1 MESEGL
7 AGTSTE
13 EQSTG
18 RAQPL
23 WAVWNPHVQ
32 PQDMNHKKLVRK
44 ALQSRLNYFL
54 WKSMLRRL
62 ILCFHSENWFWR
74 MILDPQCSTHTPGCR
89 TAGCPPKAPLGRL
102 LDVLSILKHKG
113 SVAGLAGLAPVSKQ
127 DVKRRLDGEVG
138 CEVILTMPIS
148 HRNAPLGRVRMAWSR
163 LRVLPSTVELVPEPK
178 LPTTQELQLSLF
190 LERWLGW
197 DLASIKQM
205 CRSNVLMWCEEVTG
219 WVRFHQHFPRALPAA
234 AERPI
239 VRYPY
244 RAAWLHRG
252 CCAASRTIIL
262 PLHIISVLH
271 TNWDWNPLVSPCPSL
286 SAPLI

>member
-1 MESEGL
+1 MVWKVCGHNQMESEGL

-32 PQDMNHKKLVRK
+32 PQDMNHKKLVQK

-62 ILCFHSENWFWR
+62 ILCFHSENCFWR

-113 SVAGLAGLAPVSKQ
+113 SVAGLAGLALYPSKMLSI
-127 DVKRRLDGEVG
+127 DLMEKLGVK
-138 CEVILTMPIS
+138 
-148 HRNAPLGRVRMAWSR
+148 
-163 LRVLPSTVELVPEPK
+163 
-178 LPTTQELQLSLF
+178 LF
-190 LERWLGW
+190 L
-197 DLASIKQM
+197 
-205 CRSNVLMWCEEVTG
+205 
-219 WVRFHQHFPRALPAA
+219 
-234 AERPI
+234 
-239 VRYPY
+239 
-244 RAAWLHRG
+244 
-252 CCAASRTIIL
+252 
-262 PLHIISVLH
+262 
-271 TNWDWNPLVSPCPSL
+271 PCPSAIGML
-286 SAPLI
+286 C